1 MPAPGGAPEEPRQGI
16 KDRAAARQKHS
27 ENDSH
32 TLYGT
37 EDSGEAFT
45 TGHAFDAATIAEHT
59 DHL

>member
-27 ENDSH
+27 ENGSH